1 VALKIERVELFH
13 ISQPLVSPFVTSFGP
28 QQQRDCLILATYA
41 EGLVGW
47 GECVATND
55 PGYSYETVQT
65 AWHILA
71 DFLIPAL
78 RDWSFAEPEEL
89 PGRLTFVRGHPLA
102 KAALEQALWD
112 LTAQRDGLS
121 MAAKLA
127 QPYPERPRHRVKVG
141 VSIGLQPT
149 IEETITVIGDY
160 VAQGYGRIKLK
171 IKPGRDLDL
180 AQAARAAFPDLPIM
194 LDANSAYRLADAA
207 IFQAMDELN
216 LLMLEQPLGYED
228 IYDHSRLRPLIQTPL
243 CLDESI
249 HTADHARYALALGAC
264 DIINIKPARVG
275 GWTEARHIHDL
286 CREAGVP
293 VWCGGMLETGV
304 GRAGQLALA
313 ALPGFTL
320 PGDIS
325 ATERYYQTDIA
336 TPFHLNQEDS
346 TLTVPDGLGLG
357 IEVDKARLTAVTKR
371 QASWRL

>member
-41 EGLVGW
+41 EGVTGW

-127 QPYPERPRHRVKVG
+127 QPYPERPRRRVKVG

-160 VAQGYGRIKLK
+160 VAQGTAGLSSKSSRAVTSIWPRP
-171 IKPGRDLDL
+171 PGPL
-180 AQAARAAFPDLPIM
+180 FPTCPSCSMPTPPTGWLTPP
-194 LDANSAYRLADAA
+194 
-207 IFQAMDELN
+207 F
-216 LLMLEQPLGYED
+216 
-228 IYDHSRLRPLIQTPL
+228 SRL
-243 CLDESI
+243 
-249 HTADHARYALALGAC
+249 
-264 DIINIKPARVG
+264 
-275 GWTEARHIHDL
+275 WT
-286 CREAGVP
+286 
-293 VWCGGMLETGV
+293 
-304 GRAGQLALA
+304 
-313 ALPGFTL
+313 
-320 PGDIS
+320 
-325 ATERYYQTDIA
+325 
-336 TPFHLNQEDS
+336 N
-346 TLTVPDGLGLG
+346 
-357 IEVDKARLTAVTKR
+357 
-371 QASWRL
+371 